1 MKRCFNKTWIT
12 WLFFSRLWVFNYS
25 RMVVGPYIK
34 AQSSFFLLPLWFFF
48 FMPYFWAYER
58 KLKFNHFLME
68 VESGKGSANST
79 FFIKIINCWKQQR
92 CEVSAFIFL
101 LPFLFTE
108 IGKVKSWK
116 MVPSLTKKVL
126 VLLAIESRYFD
137 VNIVRFVCNSHLTK
151 QNFKEA
157 SSLIQAHWAMTN
169 FSFLTRWLRSFDKNN
184 RYHSEII

>member
-12 WLFFSRLWVFNYS
+12 WLYFSRLWVFNYS

-48 FMPYFWAYER
+48 FFFMPYFWAYER
-58 KLKFNHFLME
+58 KLKFNHFSME

-92 CEVSAFIFL
+92 CEVSAFIFHI
-101 LPFLFTE
+101 TE

-116 MVPSLTKKVL
+116 MVPSLTKKS
-126 VLLAIESRYFD
+126 AG
-137 VNIVRFVCNSHLTK
+137 IVSYRVKIFWRQHFSLFMQFSLNQTK
-151 QNFKEA
+151 
-157 SSLIQAHWAMTN
+157 L
-169 FSFLTRWLRSFDKNN
+169 
-184 RYHSEII
+184 

>member
-12 WLFFSRLWVFNYS
+12 WLYFSRLWIFNYS

-48 FMPYFWAYER
+48 LCRTFEHTRESWS
-58 KLKFNHFLME
+58 LTIFLME
-68 VESGKGSANST
+68 VELRKGSANST

-157 SSLIQAHWAMTN
+157 SS
-169 FSFLTRWLRSFDKNN
+169 
-184 RYHSEII
+184 Y